1 MRTVVLTI
9 IGCLFMSVGI
19 VNGQTPKQVKK
30 VVNTNA
36 KQFAKEGWTLDG
48 TGIFKY
54 VLTAHYEGLS
64 AEGAFELVGNATD
77 KRSINLAKSVARNN
91 VINEYVEYARSMV
104 RARINTDLK
113 DLNEVQQENFVAG
126 YERIVVKELEGAIQ
140 PSFHMYKKNEKG
152 TYDLRGFYLVNEE
165 RAAAINKKALQ
176 QAADEMGIARKYADE
191 VSEFVNDGI
200 NNLKQ

>member
-1 MRTVVLTI
+1 MIQVYI
-9 IGCLFMSVGI
+9 AKN
-19 VNGQTPKQVKK
+19 NGFCKGVENA
-30 VVNTNA
+30 VNTA
-36 KQFAKEGWTLDG
+36 RKIAGEGVYILG
-48 TGIFKY
+48 
-54 VLTAHYEGLS
+54 
-64 AEGAFELVGNATD
+64 
-77 KRSINLAKSVARNN
+77 
-91 VINEYVEYARSMV
+91 
-104 RARINTDLK
+104 DLIHN
-113 DLNEVQQENFVAG
+113 DC
-126 YERIVVKELEGAIQ
+126 VVKELEGAIQ